1 MPPRISGTAQANALL
16 RRLREQHGSLLIHQ
30 SGGCCDG
37 SVPLCFKQSE
47 FRVSS
52 RDVLLGVIE
61 ETPFYIG
68 AAQREYLENTDFLL
82 DVVPGENDTFSLEA
96 AEGVRFLARSIERPR

>member
-1 MPPRISGTAQANALL
+1 MPTRISATAQATALL
-16 RRLREQHGSLLIHQ
+16 RRLGEQHGSLLIHQ

-37 SVPLCFKQSE
+37 SGPLCLKQTE

-52 RDVLLGVIE
+52 RDVLLGAIE

-68 AAQREYLENTDFLL
+68 LAQNEYLEKTDFLL
-82 DVVPGENDTFSLEA
+82 EVVPGENDTFSLEA
-96 AEGVRFLARSIERPR
+96 SEGVRFLLRSIERPE